1 MKFKF
6 NFRKEKQEVK
16 KESYN
21 LANEVQSFGLQTS
34 LPVIRESHNQDFVE
48 YRTDDGEFYPIY
60 LEKLYNNSPT
70 HQGIVDTKSLMIT
83 GAGYTYD
90 DSNLSVKQKIEL
102 TRFLDF
108 TDGKNDIMSVI
119 KSLAKDNQLYGSMCI
134 ETIWSLD
141 FESIAKM
148 TRISPRNILSGKFN
162 DGEVENYYYSRNFT
176 DRREEVKKI
185 NSFNINDVENHRQL
199 LYIPN
204 QLISNEY
211 YGEPSY
217 LASCNW
223 IYMEAQ
229 TGLFYKS
236 LMENGFNP
244 SLIVRFFRKPKS
256 IEERDDIVKS
266 FKSSFG
272 GVKNSG
278 KSVVLFSDGKELA
291 PEIEPIAVQNLD
303 KQFTVISDQIV
314 TKILTG
320 AKVTTPELFGIAV
333 AGKLGN
339 GDFASQLDAFNKFVI
354 QPEQETLNKLI
365 NKFLKINGFNI
376 NFKITP
382 IEYGKQ
388 KNNN

>member
-1 MKFKF
+1 
-6 NFRKEKQEVK
+6 
-16 KESYN
+16 
-21 LANEVQSFGLQTS
+21 
-34 LPVIRESHNQDFVE
+34 
-48 YRTDDGEFYPIY
+48 
-60 LEKLYNNSPT
+60 
-70 HQGIVDTKSLMIT
+70 
-83 GAGYTYD
+83 
-90 DSNLSVKQKIEL
+90 
-102 TRFLDF
+102 
-108 TDGKNDIMSVI
+108 
-119 KSLAKDNQLYGSMCI
+119 
-134 ETIWSLD
+134 
-141 FESIAKM
+141 
-148 TRISPRNILSGKFN
+148 
-162 DGEVENYYYSRNFT
+162 
-176 DRREEVKKI
+176 
-185 NSFNINDVENHRQL
+185 
-199 LYIPN
+199 
-204 QLISNEY
+204 
-211 YGEPSY
+211 
-217 LASCNW
+217 
-223 IYMEAQ
+223 MEAQ